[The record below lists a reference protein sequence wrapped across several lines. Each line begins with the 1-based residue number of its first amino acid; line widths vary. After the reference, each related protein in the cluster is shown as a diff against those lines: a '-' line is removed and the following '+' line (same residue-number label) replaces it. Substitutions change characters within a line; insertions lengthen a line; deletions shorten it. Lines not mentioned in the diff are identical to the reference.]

1 MTKAIVTLTVLAG
14 CAWSSS
20 AIAADVEGK
29 VISPKVTQAPAV
41 DGDGRDPAWRAAKET
56 KVVAKGVFPANASKS
71 TDVVIRSV
79 HTGTQVYF
87 LVRWR
92 DETRDDQAQKP
103 FAWDPG
109 KNAYVEGPEREDM
122 FALAFEHTGPFTADM
137 LSPVEAV
144 WDVWHWKASRTGPQ
158 GFAMDR
164 THRYTRQQW
173 EGKGR
178 SHKARDGQPI
188 WITRLEDAGDTV
200 EKKQAAPATRQ
211 GETVPQYLP
220 GTPTGSAAD
229 VRAKGTWLDGW
240 WTLELERKLDT
251 AHPDDTVF
259 DVTRTYKMAVSAH
272 DRTGDMDKASG
283 VIDLAF
289 GKK

>member
-1 MTKAIVTLTVLAG
+1 MKKAIVILPAVVWCVWASAG
-14 CAWSSS
+14 
-20 AIAADVEGK
+20 IAAGVEGNI
-29 VISPKVTQAPAV
+29 VSVRATNAPV
-41 DGDGRDPAWRAAKET
+41 LDGDGRDAAWKSARET
-56 KVVAKGVFPANASKS
+56 KAVAKGVFPTNESKS
-71 TDVVIRSV
+71 TEVAIRSV
-79 HTGTQVYF
+79 HTDTHVYF

-92 DETRDDQAQKP
+92 DETRDDRAQKP
-103 FAWDPG
+103 FAWDSA

-137 LSPVEAV
+137 LSPEEAI
-144 WDVWHWKASRTGPQ
+144 WDVWHWKAARTGPQ

-188 WITRLEDAGDTV
+188 WITRVEDAGDTV
-200 EKKQAAPATRQ
+200 EKKQAAPAARA
-211 GETVPQYLP
+211 GDEVPQYLP

-229 VRAKGTWLDGW
+229 VRAKATWSDGW

-251 AHPDDTVF
+251 GHPDDTAF
-259 DVTRTYKMAVSAH
+259 DLKRTYKMAVSTH

-283 VIDLAF
+283 VIDLSF
-289 GKK
+289 GK